1 MKSNAIENRPS
12 DIEDIL
18 EQIICLMAEKDPRW
32 VNAPPSAKK
41 LTRVRYRS
49 LYGQYKHSAE
59 TEKQNEKN

>member
-49 LYGQYKHSAE
+49 LYG
-59 TEKQNEKN
+59 